1 MMHWEHGFSWEWV
14 LYGGIMMLLFWGGLI
29 ASVTLAFRTF
39 SGFRRSVSPSALKP
53 NPALDILN
61 ERYARGEI
69 NRDEYMNMRQDLDT

>member
-14 LYGGIMMLLFWGGLI
+14 LYSGIMMLIFWGGLI
-29 ASVTLAFRTF
+29 GLVALTLRAFFGTRRTEI
-39 SGFRRSVSPSALKP
+39 PSALKP
-53 NPALDILN
+53 NTTLDILN

>member
-14 LYGGIMMLLFWGGLI
+14 LYGGIMMLLFSGGLI
-29 ASVTLAFRTF
+29 ALVTLAFRTF
-39 SGFRRSVSPSALKP
+39 SGFKRSVSPSALKP
-53 NPALDILN
+53 KPALNILN